1 MHSYM
6 VRYNQPRVEEALTQL
21 KAGSA
26 QTRAR
31 EGGRSWV
38 GAGRPLGALRML
50 GDTEGSGVIFSFSG
64 QPGVGQLGGEG
75 SLRVGVNAHFQK

>member
-26 QTRAR
+26 QTWA
-31 EGGRSWV
+31 V
-38 GAGRPLGALRML
+38 GPL
-50 GDTEGSGVIFSFSG
+50 EN
-64 QPGVGQLGGEG
+64 LGGGLCLRSSWGG
-75 SLRVGVNAHFQK
+75 SLRETGTARTLTRPLLCFVTLDT

>member
-26 QTRAR
+26 QTGA
-31 EGGRSWV
+31 
-38 GAGRPLGALRML
+38 GAGRGRGMLR
-50 GDTEGSGVIFSFSG
+50 DAWSQGSLIS
-64 QPGVGQLGGEG
+64 QTGVGQLEGGG
-75 SLRVGVNAHFQK
+75 LGGLPWTPSSRRRVPGMFSEIQ